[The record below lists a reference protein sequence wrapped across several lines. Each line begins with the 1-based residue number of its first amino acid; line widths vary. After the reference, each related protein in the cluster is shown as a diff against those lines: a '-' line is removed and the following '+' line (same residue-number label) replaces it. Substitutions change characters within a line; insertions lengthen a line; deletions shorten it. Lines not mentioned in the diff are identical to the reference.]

1 MILRARTVVT
11 MEGPP
16 IANGAVAISGN
27 RIVGVGTVS
36 ELRTHHI
43 GETKDLGEQVLLPGL
58 INTHCHLDYTCLR
71 GKILPQRSFTDWIRA
86 INAEKEKLS
95 AEDYLSSIAEGFSE
109 CRRFGTTSIANLEA
123 FPDLIP
129 RLKPHP
135 LRTWWFAELI
145 DVRNPEAAESIV
157 TAADQSLKQTDHW
170 GLAPHSPYTASAA
183 LYRQCAAIADRDD
196 ILLTTHLAE
205 SEEEMSMFSAS
216 SGALYRFLEQ
226 LGREMNDCGEET
238 PISHFLS
245 SISATVSGERTDK
258 QRWILAHLNKITE
271 NDFVLL
277 KESAH
282 ELHVVHCPRSH
293 HYFEHGRFELERLRD
308 LGFNICL
315 GTDSLASNDD
325 LSLFA
330 EMRALQ
336 RNYPNVRP
344 EYLLETVTLNPARAL
359 GQESALGKISPGFY
373 ADLITIP
380 DRRTGHLFEQ
390 IIGFDQTVPWM
401 MIDGQSLV

>member
-11 MEGPP
+11 MDGPP

-36 ELRTHHI
+36 EIQTHHS
-43 GETKDLGEQVLLPGL
+43 GEMKDLGEQVLMPGL

-71 GKILPQRSFTDWIRA
+71 GKIPPQGSFTDWIRA

-95 AEDYLSSIAEGFSE
+95 AEDYLVSIAEGFSE
-109 CRRFGTTSIANLEA
+109 SQRFGTTSIANLEA

-129 RLKPHP
+129 RLKRPP

-145 DVRNPEAAESIV
+145 DVRNPKAAESIV
-157 TAADQSLKQTDHW
+157 AAAVQSLKQSDHW
-170 GLAPHSPYTASAA
+170 GLAPHSPYTASAS
-183 LYRQCAAIADRDD
+183 LYRRCAEIADRDD

-205 SEEEMSMFSAS
+205 SDEEMSMFSAK
-216 SGALYRFLEQ
+216 SGPLYRFLEQ
-226 LGREMNDCGEET
+226 LGREMSDCGQET
-238 PISHFLS
+238 PISRFLAA
-245 SISATVSGERTDK
+245 ISTTVSGEPTGK
-258 QRWILAHLNKITE
+258 QQWILAHLNKITE

-277 KESAH
+277 KESPH

-293 HYFEHGRFELERLRD
+293 HYFGHARFELERLGE

-336 RNYPNVRP
+336 RNCPNVP
-344 EYLLETVTLNPARAL
+344 PDYLLETVTLNPARAL
-359 GQESALGKISPGFY
+359 GQQSALGKIAPGFY

-380 DRRTGHLFEQ
+380 DQPTGDMFEQ
-390 IIGFDQTVPWM
+390 IIAFDQAVPWIM
-401 MIDGQSLV
+401 VDGLSLV